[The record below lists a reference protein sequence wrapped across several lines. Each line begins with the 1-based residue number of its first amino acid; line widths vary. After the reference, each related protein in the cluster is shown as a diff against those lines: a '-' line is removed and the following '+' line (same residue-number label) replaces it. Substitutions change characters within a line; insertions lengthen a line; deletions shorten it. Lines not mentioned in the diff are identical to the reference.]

1 MMGRHAVL
9 DYVCTNFIRI
19 MCFVKWQ
26 RQCNLA
32 YFLTCHSPEIKR
44 LIDGREVNT
53 DLLGDPYVVFFGQV
67 QGGLCGILRTA
78 AKKLVEFICCG
89 CQIF

>member
-1 MMGRHAVL
+1 MMDRQFLIMRALTLSGSHTLISGRDNATWRTSSHV
-9 DYVCTNFIRI
+9 
-19 MCFVKWQ
+19 
-26 RQCNLA
+26 
-32 YFLTCHSPEIKR
+32 SPDIKR